1 MCQPMSAGR
10 TSNTHKRDL
19 KALKLVK
26 FITQSSKNEAKL
38 KTSFRIFLCKFAY
51 FLTTPTLVGERY
63 LGSYNLNLETN
74 TKFKKNRHKV
84 YVAKINHNF
93 IRIKSQN

>member
-10 TSNTHKRDL
+10 TFNTHKRDL
-19 KALKLVK
+19 KALKLMK
-26 FITQSSKNEAKL
+26 LLTKSSKNEAKL
-38 KTSFRIFLCKFAY
+38 KISFRIFLCKFA
-51 FLTTPTLVGERY
+51 FFFTTPALVGERC
-63 LGSYNLNLETN
+63 LGSYNLDLEEN
-74 TKFKKNRHKV
+74 TKFKKNRHRV